1 MTSPPHLDLAALT
14 ALVQDGE
21 AGDWLAF
28 TRPVDVL
35 AARRIDEVREVVRE
49 AQRRVDAEGLWAVGF
64 LAYEAAPAFDRAL
77 VVREVMDSLPLA
89 WFALCAAPQRVQLS
103 DVGAGGPQVAFD
115 WTACATRADYEAAI
129 ARIRRYIEEG
139 DSYQVNYTLRMRAPF
154 AGDDAA
160 LFLAMQANG
169 GARYGAWIDSGRF
182 ALSSASP
189 ELFLRLDADRL
200 ISRPMKGTLPRGR
213 WLEEDAEQAARL
225 TGSAKDRAENVMIV
239 DMVRNDLARIAR
251 PGSVRVPALFEAER
265 YPTLWQMTST
275 VEART
280 DAPLDDI
287 LAATFP
293 PASITGAPKGRTMQL
308 IAELERAPRGPY
320 TGSIGFLAP
329 GRRAQ
334 FNVAIR
340 TALIDREQGSIEYG
354 VGSGVVWDS
363 RSAAEY
369 DECLLKARVVTQ
381 APRRFELLET
391 LLWEADDGWFLLE
404 RHLARLSRSADYFD
418 FALDIAAVRAR
429 LDELVRTFVEPRQR
443 VRITVARDGAIDAS
457 AGALDEHSVQF
468 VRLGLARQPIDASD
482 PFLFNKTTQRAVYER
497 ARAGVADV
505 DDVVLWNDG
514 GEVTETT
521 IANLVIERGGRRL
534 TPALACGLLPG
545 VLRAQLLDDGAIEE
559 AHLTIDDL
567 RRAQR
572 VWVINSVRRWR
583 EAVLI

>member
-1 MTSPPHLDLAALT
+1 MTSPPRLDLAALA

-21 AGDWLAF
+21 TGDWLAF
-28 TRPVDVL
+28 SRPVDIL
-35 AARRIDEVREVVRE
+35 TARRVDDVREAVRE
-49 AQRRVDAEGLWAVGF
+49 AQRRVEAEGLWAAGF

-77 VVREVMDSLPLA
+77 AVRDAMDSLPLA
-89 WFALCAAPQRVQLS
+89 WFALCAPPQRVQLS
-103 DVGAGGPQVAFD
+103 DVAMAGPHVAPD
-115 WTACATRADYEAAI
+115 WAASITRADYESAI
-129 ARIRRYIEEG
+129 ARILRYIEAG
-139 DSYQVNYTLRMRAPF
+139 DSYQVNYTLRMRAAF
-154 AGDDAA
+154 AGDATA
-160 LFLAMQANG
+160 LFMAMQANG
-169 GARYGAWIDSGRF
+169 GARYGAWIDCGRF
-182 ALSSASP
+182 ALASASP

-213 WLEEDAEQAARL
+213 WLDEDAAHAARL

-251 PGSVRVPALFEAER
+251 PGSVRVPALFAAER
-265 YPTLWQMTST
+265 YPTLWQMTSS

-293 PASITGAPKGRTMQL
+293 PASITGAPKRRTMQL
-308 IAELERAPRGPY
+308 IAELESAPRGPY

-340 TALIDREQGSIEYG
+340 TALIDREQGRIEYG

-369 DECLLKARVVTQ
+369 DECLLKARIVTR
-381 APRRFELLET
+381 APPRFELLET
-391 LLWEADDGWFLLE
+391 LLWEADAGWFLLE
-404 RHLARLSRSADYFD
+404 RHLARLARSADYFA
-418 FALDIAAVRAR
+418 FTLDIAAVRAR
-429 LDELVRTFVEPRQR
+429 LDALVRTFVQPRQR
-443 VRITVARDGAIDAS
+443 VRLTVARDGAVDVGAS
-457 AGALDEHSVQF
+457 ALSEHSVQF
-468 VRLGLARQPIDASD
+468 VRLGLARQPVDASD
-482 PFLFNKTTQRAVYER
+482 PFLFNKTTQRSVYER
-497 ARAGVADV
+497 ARDGWADV
-505 DDVVLWNDG
+505 DDVVLWNAA
-514 GEVTETT
+514 GEITETT

-567 RRAQR
+567 HRAQR

-583 EAVLI
+583 EAVLV